1 MKEYAHYLF
10 GVLWIVVCI
19 LLGLY
24 VRGRGISGK
33 KHYTIG
39 FKVMVVSYLCGLC
52 LLFLAIMLT

>member
-1 MKEYAHYLF
+1 MKEYSHYLF
-10 GVLWIVVCI
+10 GVLWIVACI
-19 LLGLY
+19 LLGMY